1 MTTESKNDNKSKKL
15 DKDNVSKEFAKII
28 SGLET
33 SAAKIAESLKQRVGP
48 GDWKLWSTNCKV
60 NDGPEQ
66 IDLVFKAPEGRKE
79 KYIIVDVSV
88 PHLQIGQK
96 YSLPAK
102 AKPFQT
108 KYKVTTNRLKKAI
121 ILVRKGTETIST
133 RPLRIRCPIIE
144 LQYEHLVKEPRQKP
158 QSQQSNHK
166 DKPRDAKQTSPD
178 KQKDQ
183 KKPSTDRATV
193 DQELLFALKEAIV
206 HECLSTMHKRH
217 NKYVCKGLWRWIER
231 EIMDPNVHFYLVIL
245 SSIYQGKTGDVL
257 SRKFKTCEEYSNS
270 PEDVISA
277 IFSREN
283 NLADEIK
290 KNSER
295 HKKALK
301 KFLACFGQTPPF
313 EYLRSLFLKEFRSTA
328 DGLKSR
334 MSVFTTLNQL
344 LERCGFDGEK
354 ETQYPLE
361 ILDELG
367 IFKGIMTGNYA
378 RLRTINA
385 SKKLKHLVPDIN
397 WTDEEVY
404 QLRNQLAK
412 ALNLPSQEFNLNAFL
427 PQAFLHDA
435 RHLAE
440 SRKEAIRAPSGSSSS
455 RSNQPARQVPA
466 ERQPQRAKRD
476 SQPQPKDRPVHVPQ
490 EKTRAPSEPQQ
501 NAPTRTHTKEKPGRE
516 PIERKRPDECDE
528 TKHRY
533 FENFGGH
540 EQEDSES
547 VRLALAMVKYESDQ
561 RNKTVKPAV
570 DYEREDEAHIPPIK
584 HNNHHFTADHVP
596 PTKKAQSSNSSSNNR
611 NRNDKRR
618 RYSKN
623 PNRRS
628 KPQRPSGS
636 GDNR

>member
-1 MTTESKNDNKSKKL
+1 MTTESKIDNKSKTL
-15 DKDNVSKEFAKII
+15 DKDTVGKEFAKII
-28 SGLET
+28 AGLEK
-33 SAAKIAESLKQRVGP
+33 SAVKIAETLKQRIGP
-48 GDWKLWSTNCKV
+48 GEWKLWSTNCKL
-60 NDGPEQ
+60 NGDQEQ
-66 IDLVFKAPEGRKE
+66 VDLVFKSPAGRKD

-96 YSLPAK
+96 YQLPSK
-102 AKPFQT
+102 GRLFQA

-144 LQYEHLVKEPRQKP
+144 LQYEQLVKEPRQARP
-158 QSQQSNHK
+158 SSRR
-166 DKPRDAKQTSPD
+166 DKA
-178 KQKDQ
+178 KDQ
-183 KKPSTDRATV
+183 KQPSPDRSQGPTKPSTAKPTV
-193 DQELLFALKEAIV
+193 DPDLLFALKEAIV

-217 NKYVCKGLWRWIER
+217 NKYICKGLWRWIER
-231 EIMDPNVHFYLVIL
+231 EIMDPSVHFYLVIL

-257 SRKFKTCEEYSNS
+257 SRKFQTWEEYSDS
-270 PEDVISA
+270 PEDVVSA

-290 KNSER
+290 RNSDR
-295 HKKALK
+295 HQKALK

-334 MSVFTTLNQL
+334 MSVYTTLSQL
-344 LERCGFDGEK
+344 LERCGFEGEK

-378 RLRTINA
+378 RLRTDNA

-397 WTDEEVY
+397 WTDDEIY

-440 SRKEAIRAPSGSSSS
+440 SRKEAIRSTS
-455 RSNQPARQVPA
+455 RSRSSQAGRQAQP
-466 ERQPQRAKRD
+466 ERPPQERRPQRTRADAQPQTKEQAVR
-476 SQPQPKDRPVHVPQ
+476 VPQ
-490 EKTRAPSEPQQ
+490 EKTRTPANTQQREVVASRSKARPEPSS
-501 NAPTRTHTKEKPGRE
+501 RR
-516 PIERKRPDECDE
+516 RSVECDE
-528 TKHRY
+528 TRHRY

-540 EQEDSES
+540 EHEDTES
-547 VRLALAMVKYESDQ
+547 VRLALAMVKYEIDQ
-561 RNKTVKPAV
+561 RNKPVAAAI
-570 DYEREDEAHIPPIK
+570 DYEREDRGHVPPIK
-584 HNNHHFTADHVP
+584 HNNHHFTANHLP
-596 PTKKAQSSNSSSNNR
+596 PRKRPQTSSSPGNSR

-618 RYSKN
+618 RYSKSQV
-623 PNRRS
+623 RRT
-628 KPQRPSGS
+628 KPQRPSSS